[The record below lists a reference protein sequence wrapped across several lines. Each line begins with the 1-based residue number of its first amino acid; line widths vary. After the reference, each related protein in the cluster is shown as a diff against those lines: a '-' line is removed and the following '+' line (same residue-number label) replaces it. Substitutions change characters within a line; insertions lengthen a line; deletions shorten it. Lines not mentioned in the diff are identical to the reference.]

1 MYDTAPKPFTFVI
14 MPFHP
19 DFDDLYNLGIK
30 PACDEAGSYCER
42 VDEQIFAESILERI
56 YNQIGK
62 ADIVNSDVTGRSPN
76 VFYETGY
83 AHALGKTV
91 ILLASTADDIP
102 FDLQHYSHIV
112 YEGRISYLKEELQRR
127 VRWYIENP
135 SDGSRRP
142 LFQLE
147 LYVQGEKLE
156 LDRPVEVAGDWR
168 PIATREK
175 TELTSGREPGGWIRD
190 TFDLDVQGLALNISM
205 SNPKLYLYKGDFH
218 IGVVTSSL
226 FKASHAKEKTVQL
239 PDGKVMYMLEGPHSV
254 LPQGWETATFLLEP
268 TSMKD
273 VMDRSE
279 SLDIVVRVFTEFGPQ
294 DFPLRVRPPTP

>member
-62 ADIVNSDVTGRSPN
+62 ADIVISDVTSRSPN

-91 ILLASTADDIP
+91 ILLARTADDIP

-112 YEGRISYLKEELQRR
+112 YEGRISYLKKELQRR

-156 LDRPVEVAGDWR
+156 LDKPVEVAGDWR

-175 TELTSGREPGGWIRD
+175 TELTSGREPGEWIRD
-190 TFDLDVQGLALNISM
+190 TFDVDVQGPGPEHKHEQPEALSLQWRFPYR
-205 SNPKLYLYKGDFH
+205 SGDS
-218 IGVVTSSL
+218 IVIQS
-226 FKASHAKEKTVQL
+226 Q
-239 PDGKVMYMLEGPHSV
+239 PRNGKMMYMLEGPHDV
-254 LPQGWETATFLLEP
+254 LPQGWATATFLLEP

-273 VMDRSE
+273 VKDRSE

-294 DFPLRVRPPTP
+294 DFPLRVGPPTH

>member
-1 MYDTAPKPFTFVI
+1 MYPGAGTFVLI
-14 MPFHP
+14 R
-19 DFDDLYNLGIK
+19 
-30 PACDEAGSYCER
+30 PAQTFY
-42 VDEQIFAESILERI
+42 ESILERI

-62 ADIVNSDVTGRSPN
+62 ADIVISDVTGRSPN

-175 TELTSGREPGGWIRD
+175 TELTSGREPGEWIRD

-205 SNPKLYLYKGDFH
+205 SNPKLYLYKGDFKTGFYEGIKH
-218 IGVVTSSL
+218 EQPEALSL
-226 FKASHAKEKTVQL
+226 QRRFPYRSGDFFAIQSQPRKGENC
-239 PDGKVMYMLEGPHSV
+239 P
-254 LPQGWETATFLLEP
+254 TARWKGHVHVGG
-268 TSMKD
+268 SA
-273 VMDRSE
+273 
-279 SLDIVVRVFTEFGPQ
+279 
-294 DFPLRVRPPTP
+294 